1 LATSLV
7 FEEAGFKGMD
17 CYFLVT
23 KVWIDLFFTSVAD
36 AGFPIIKEGGIIM

>member
-1 LATSLV
+1 V